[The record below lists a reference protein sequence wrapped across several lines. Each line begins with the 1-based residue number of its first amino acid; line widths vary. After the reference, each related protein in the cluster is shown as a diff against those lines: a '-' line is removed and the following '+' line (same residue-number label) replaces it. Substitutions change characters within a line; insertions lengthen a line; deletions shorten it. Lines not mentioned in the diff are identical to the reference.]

1 MAERLD
7 HYTTSTMLVPVV
19 DLVLLVDGRQDEEH
33 EEEQPKRKGSS
44 MQWKRNQLTQGVNL
58 EVAKKA
64 KEGDEAKAK
73 EMPSP
78 L

>member
-1 MAERLD
+1 M
-7 HYTTSTMLVPVV
+7 V

-33 EEEQPKRKGSS
+33 KEEQPKRKGGS
-44 MQWKRNQLTQGVNL
+44 MQWKRNQLTRGVNL
-58 EVAKKA
+58 EVARKA
-64 KEGDEAKAK
+64 REGDEAKAE

>member
-1 MAERLD
+1 M
-7 HYTTSTMLVPVV
+7 V
-19 DLVLLVDGRQDEEH
+19 DLVLLVDRHHDEEH
-33 EEEQPKRKGSS
+33 EEEQSKRKGSS

-58 EVAKKA
+58 EVARKTR
-64 KEGDEAKAK
+64 EGDEAKGK

>member
-1 MAERLD
+1 M
-7 HYTTSTMLVPVV
+7 V
-19 DLVLLVDGRQDEEH
+19 DLVLLVDGSQDEEH

-44 MQWKRNQLTQGVNL
+44 MQWKRNQLTQGVNMEL
-58 EVAKKA
+58 ARKSR
-64 KEGDEAKAK
+64 EGDEAKAK